1 MRISVKGKNV
11 DLTEALRQY
20 ALKKVQRVD
29 RYFNNIQDVLV
40 TLSMERGR
48 FAAEATMQVSGAI
61 IRAEEKDA
69 DMYSAIDRM
78 ADKLERQVKR
88 HKERLTRKG
97 KVAAAA
103 TPSEEPAVF
112 PEEKEFSSWE
122 EPKIVKTKRFELKP
136 MSAEEAVEQL
146 ELLGHSF
153 FVFLN
158 AKSNQVNVVYKRE
171 DGNYGLIEPETK

>member
-1 MRISVKGKNV
+1 MRIIVKGKNV
-11 DLTEALRQY
+11 ELTEALRQY

-48 FAAEATMQVSGAI
+48 FAAESTMQISGAI

-97 KVAAAA
+97 KVTAASASA
-103 TPSEEPAVF
+103 GEEPVF
-112 PEEKEFSSWE
+112 PEEREIFSFE
-122 EPKIVKTKRFELKP
+122 EPRIVKTKRFELKP
-136 MSAEEAVEQL
+136 MSPDEAVEQL
-146 ELLGHSF
+146 ELLGHTF

-158 AKSNQVNVVYKRE
+158 VHSNQVNVVYKRE
-171 DGNYGLIEPETK
+171 DGNYGLIEPETD

>member
-1 MRISVKGKNV
+1 MRIIVKGKNV
-11 DLTEALRQY
+11 DLTEALHQY
-20 ALKKVQRVD
+20 AIKKVQRVD

-48 FAAEATMQVSGAI
+48 FSAEATMQVSGAL
-61 IRAEEKDA
+61 IRAEEKDS

-97 KVAAAA
+97 KA
-103 TPSEEPAVF
+103 TSQGERAVPSFEGEGIALEEPRV
-112 PEEKEFSSWE
+112 
-122 EPKIVKTKRFELKP
+122 VKTKRFALKP
-136 MSAEEAVEQL
+136 MNPEEAVEQL

-158 AKSNQVNVVYKRE
+158 AESNRVNVVYKRE
-171 DGNYGLIEPETK
+171 DGNYGLIEPEME

>member
-1 MRISVKGKNV
+1 MRIIVKGKNV
-11 DLTEALRQY
+11 NLTEALHQY
-20 ALKKVQRVD
+20 AVKKVQRVD

-48 FAAEATMQVSGAI
+48 FAAEATMQVSGAL
-61 IRAEEKDA
+61 IRAEEKDT

-97 KVAAAA
+97 KA
-103 TPSEEPAVF
+103 TAQGERVFPVEEGEFLSSEE
-112 PEEKEFSSWE
+112 SR
-122 EPKIVKTKRFELKP
+122 IVKTKRFALKP
-136 MSAEEAVEQL
+136 MSPEEAVEQL

-158 AKSNQVNVVYKRE
+158 AESNQVNVVYKRE
-171 DGNYGLIEPETK
+171 DGNYGLIEPEME